1 MKGEDKMRSKV
12 GNCFYIVVPKL
23 FNLTNQNGLNPK
35 SLLVHPLQQD
45 QKKKTKINKKS
56 NQT

>member
-1 MKGEDKMRSKV
+1 MGE
-12 GNCFYIVVPKL
+12 
-23 FNLTNQNGLNPK
+23 NPK

-45 QKKKTKINKKS
+45 QKKKNKSDKKS